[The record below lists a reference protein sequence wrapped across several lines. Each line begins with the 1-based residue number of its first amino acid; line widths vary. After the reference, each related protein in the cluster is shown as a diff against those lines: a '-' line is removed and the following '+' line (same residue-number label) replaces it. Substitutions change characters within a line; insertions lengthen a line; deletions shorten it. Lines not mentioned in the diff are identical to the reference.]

1 VDIIPEK
8 WCSDM
13 GEKTIGILGGMGPEA
28 TADLFYRIVKATHV
42 KRDQDHP
49 RAIVYSNSK
58 VPDRTPA
65 ITGGGES
72 PLPEMLMAARSLEV
86 AGAEFL
92 IIPCNTAHYFV
103 EELRREIGIP
113 VLHMIEIT
121 AGQVAEEHTGAGKVG
136 LIATDGTLSSGI
148 YERFFEEYGMEV
160 LLPTLELQGRTMD
173 AIYRHI
179 KRGDLETGREIS
191 LIVAKDLVERGA
203 ELVICGCT
211 EISLVLKEGDIEVP
225 VVDPLQVLAESAVR
239 VGRGELEP
247 EDV

>member
-1 VDIIPEK
+1 
-8 WCSDM
+8 M

-28 TADLFYRIVKATHV
+28 TADLFYRIVKATPV
-42 KRDQDHP
+42 EKDQDHP

-65 ITGGGES
+65 ITGDGES
-72 PLPEMLMAARSLEV
+72 PLPEMLMAAKSLEG

-113 VLHMIEIT
+113 VLHMIEMT
-121 AGQVAEEHTGAGKVG
+121 AGHVTREHPSARKVG
-136 LIATDGTLSSGI
+136 LIATDGTLKSGI
-148 YERFFEEYGMEV
+148 YERFFEEAGMEV
-160 LLPTLELQGRTMD
+160 LLPTPELQGRTMD

-179 KRGDLETGREIS
+179 KRGDLETGKMIS
-191 LIVAKDLVERGA
+191 LEVAQDFIGRGA

-211 EISLVLKEGDIEVP
+211 EISLVLKYGDIQVP
-225 VVDPLQVLAESAVR
+225 VVDPLQVLAETAVK

-247 EDV
+247 GDV